1 MRARSIGSSKTI
13 GDCRPSARITVSA
26 TIGVNVITCVVS
38 ISVMTSIVSGGS
50 ATRSRKETVPL
61 IAGGLVAELGT
72 YHGRIAAC
80 EDECGHRGRGD
91 PVQ

>member
-1 MRARSIGSSKTI
+1 MFADDARAIDRELE
-13 GDCRPSARITVSA
+13 DDRRLPSARITVSA

-61 IAGGLVAELGT
+61 IAGG
-72 YHGRIAAC
+72 
-80 EDECGHRGRGD
+80 
-91 PVQ
+91 